1 MAGSL
6 RNFQYTADDGTI
18 YLFKGDESNVEAING
33 TNANIIAGNAS
44 NPGIPKNI
52 RPRRVF
58 YGNAAGT
65 RTISAI
71 ASTTAIYLNP
81 PATIE
86 DPLDG
91 IADDLVLV
99 RKRPETIT
107 LFPNF
112 DTGLTDGD
120 APL

>member
-18 YLFKGDESNVEAING
+18 YLFKGDESNVEAVNG
-33 TNANIIAGNAS
+33 TAADIGAGAANNS
-44 NPGIPKNI
+44 GIPKNI

-58 YGNAAGT
+58 YGNATAT

-71 ASTTAIYLNP
+71 AATTAIYLNP
-81 PATIE
+81 PATID
-86 DPLDG
+86 DPIVG
-91 IADDLVLV
+91 SADDLVLI

-107 LFPNF
+107 LYPNF

-120 APL
+120 VPL